1 MRQGS
6 FEVYQHTTL
15 KAAPFAGALLLVG
28 TTDRAVVSTG
38 GEPLSGA
45 FQRGTTLPDRYYSI
59 YDQTQNVG
67 AKEGANDGGGERAS
81 ERGTVVAAAAAAA
94 VALVC
99 TVHWAL
105 STAVLLIICQ
115 SALNADP
122 LLSCIFSFVLSLLAI
137 AHCSSRHC
145 LSCPVLCFQYVLSL
159 NTCFLLA
166 LFCTVCA
173 CASSSHSCQE
183 PLANEPKMR
192 LLKKNCAVH

>member
-94 VALVC
+94 VALVF
-99 TVHWAL
+99 TVHCAL
-105 STAVLLIICQ
+105 GIEHS
-115 SALNADP
+115 SAADHLPECTQCRSSP
-122 LLSCIFSFVLSLLAI
+122 LLHFLVCSLSL
-137 AHCSSRHC
+137 S
-145 LSCPVLCFQYVLSL
+145 LS
-159 NTCFLLA
+159 
-166 LFCTVCA
+166 
-173 CASSSHSCQE
+173 
-183 PLANEPKMR
+183 
-192 LLKKNCAVH
+192 

>member
-122 LLSCIFSFVLSLLAI
+122 LLSCIFSFVLSLSYCTLQQQALPL
-137 AHCSSRHC
+137 
-145 LSCPVLCFQYVLSL
+145 LSCPMFSICAIPQYLLLACSLLHCMCLCFFFTQLPR
-159 NTCFLLA
+159 
-166 LFCTVCA
+166 
-173 CASSSHSCQE
+173 ASR
-183 PLANEPKMR
+183 K
-192 LLKKNCAVH
+192 